1 MKITSSRTN
10 VDELAGNVRK
20 NGMKERKDELDIY
33 RQSADL
39 VRQAKT
45 GRYYHN
51 AKKLAETYRGVMWGL
66 EHTYTEAQGIC
77 VGLGYEGILEA
88 LDYLEE
94 GLSDELQSLR
104 LDDSARSLLFT
115 HSLIK
120 LVDRAMLALKEYP
133 GCGEAYYELIQR
145 LYFLKYSYTEDEM
158 LDTLGISRSTFYR
171 KKKEALSLLGMI
183 LWGYMLPGIIA
194 EAKSDINCETEMRPI

>member
-1 MKITSSRTN
+1 
-10 VDELAGNVRK
+10 
-20 NGMKERKDELDIY
+20 MKERKDESGIY
-33 RQSADL
+33 RHSAEL
-39 VRQAKT
+39 ACQART

-51 AKKLAETYRGVMWGL
+51 AKKLVETYRGVMWGL
-66 EHTYTEAQGIC
+66 EHTYSEAQGIC

-88 LDYLEE
+88 LDYLEA

-104 LDDSARSLLFT
+104 LDDSVRSLLFT

-158 LDTLGISRSTFYR
+158 LDTLDISRSTFYR
-171 KKKEALSLLGMI
+171 KKKDALSLLGMI

-194 EAKSDINCETEMRPI
+194 EAKSGMDCETEMRPI